1 MAFLAS
7 QKNRKGDTAPP
18 LAMYGPG
25 YSPALAKFIGT
36 PHSALP
42 DLGSEQKNHKLD
54 TLLSEF
60 AEKVA
65 RLIEDT

>member
-1 MAFLAS
+1 M
-7 QKNRKGDTAPP
+7 
-18 LAMYGPG
+18 
-25 YSPALAKFIGT
+25 
-36 PHSALP
+36 LP